1 MGLAIVDEKEGRLTG
16 KRPCGAEI
24 GSRPSGGG
32 RERVTDGLPLPPNE
46 LHGKGDV
53 GEDEVE
59 RRLQVLAV

>member
-1 MGLAIVDEKEGRLTG
+1 MGWRGGVKQSGLL
-16 KRPCGAEI
+16 CAEI

-32 RERVTDGLPLPPNE
+32 REQVTDGLPLPPNE

>member
-1 MGLAIVDEKEGRLTG
+1 MRKEEGV
-16 KRPCGAEI
+16 EI
-24 GSRPSGGG
+24 GRRPSGGG

-59 RRLQVLAV
+59 RQLQVLAV